1 VTLSLRR
8 ASLAASLYFLFCAL
22 VCGAQNINVDQIRT
36 GTTNNGN
43 VVTTVNGTSVWAPAP
58 GGIPSA
64 QGTAPIQ
71 VNGASGVPATDAITV
86 SCPTCGAGAFQ
97 FQPTPPQSGQFVV
110 IFPTAVT
117 PVTGGLGPSCG
128 SQPQPTG
135 SVALP
140 PSGNAIQNSAVIT
153 NNTCG
158 NTITNNTWGANWTFT
173 GALESQA
180 PEVIPANVTSVFA
193 FSESSEGP
201 FFAGTNTPT
210 IICTG
215 PGNAPS
221 VGGTTGWTLQQ
232 FTGQVTATGA
242 QVDSITCAAVLTASN
257 PAPQTVT
264 LNIPAIGLM
273 VFYTGTAPPV
283 STALQC
289 LPPFFCSSTTGLGV
303 DPLGP
308 YFTLTT
314 NGTSGEATYSGG
326 ILNIPDYASGSTG
339 LSGMTAGQVPIA
351 ATPTTVTSSKALAGS
366 GAAITTGPSTTTA
379 TDCANFAD
387 THGTLADS
395 GSPCGGGGGTS
406 ALTETLANDPSV
418 GTTTGLLACYTDV
431 NTGIIGTCSVSQS
444 GVQGT
449 NGNVP
454 WVGVCISG
462 CGTTGLATIQYA
474 GPVSWICDDS
484 VSATADAVQPSITNA
499 GECHQPA
506 GESNAIPNENPES
519 NSFLGQAVTG
529 NSGSGTAATINLFPF
544 PFYRVAPGGLVIS
557 SNPASPY
564 LTVAHLG
571 QATSSYTIPFALTG
585 NGLATTQVSGN
596 GNFNTNY
603 GLSTFGTS
611 GRDTVLDSLSN
622 GFGEPPTEMLAL
634 VGSQYQIPAGT
645 TPGTDGNG
653 ATFTPPSI
661 SGTWAPGGISGDF
674 CVGGTSGMYIIRLAG
689 NTTQGPAQPNIEG
702 QGCDNPGHIIY
713 FEVMP
718 PSSGG
723 PFTLT
728 WASNFVN
735 PPTVSLSSGA
745 SPVLASFLFD
755 GANYNCIIGCAGSGG
770 GAVSSVFG
778 RAGAVTANTGD
789 YTFAQVT
796 GAAPLA
802 SPAFTEIPTAPTAAA
817 LTNTTQ
823 LATTAFV
830 TAALAAAGSA
840 AGIVTYSGP
849 SLTFTGT
856 AFFPIGG
863 GGLSS
868 TTETNVDLAAPAS
881 ATVKNF
887 TVQLSVAPG
896 TGNSIAF
903 TWRDNAT
910 STAIT
915 CTVSGSATSC
925 SDLTHSFT
933 ASAGDLLDIQ
943 AVTAGTILSA
953 STAVMGTQVGVA
965 SSGGGGSGALTQI
978 AQAVVTT
985 ATPTVTFSSIPGN
998 FTNLEIRA
1006 TAMETGSAGEDLK
1019 INFNGDNTSGNYSY
1033 AFYPIQ
1039 ETGSSTNGANL
1050 GHFCFNQNTTNPAM
1064 CTIQINGYSSSVFT
1078 KLYTS
1083 TNYVGEIGIGNLL
1096 LFQGLWGNTNPITS
1110 IVIGVDGA
1118 NNLAPGTTFTL
1129 YGLQ

>member
-1 VTLSLRR
+1 V
-8 ASLAASLYFLFCAL
+8 
-22 VCGAQNINVDQIRT
+22 
-36 GTTNNGN
+36 
-43 VVTTVNGTSVWAPAP
+43 
-58 GGIPSA
+58 
-64 QGTAPIQ
+64 
-71 VNGASGVPATDAITV
+71 
-86 SCPTCGAGAFQ
+86 
-97 FQPTPPQSGQFVV
+97 
-110 IFPTAVT
+110 
-117 PVTGGLGPSCG
+117 
-128 SQPQPTG
+128 
-135 SVALP
+135 
-140 PSGNAIQNSAVIT
+140 
-153 NNTCG
+153 
-158 NTITNNTWGANWTFT
+158 
-173 GALESQA
+173 
-180 PEVIPANVTSVFA
+180 
-193 FSESSEGP
+193 
-201 FFAGTNTPT
+201 
-210 IICTG
+210 
-215 PGNAPS
+215 
-221 VGGTTGWTLQQ
+221 
-232 FTGQVTATGA
+232 
-242 QVDSITCAAVLTASN
+242 
-257 PAPQTVT
+257 
-264 LNIPAIGLM
+264 
-273 VFYTGTAPPV
+273 
-283 STALQC
+283 
-289 LPPFFCSSTTGLGV
+289 
-303 DPLGP
+303 
-308 YFTLTT
+308 
-314 NGTSGEATYSGG
+314 
-326 ILNIPDYASGSTG
+326 
-339 LSGMTAGQVPIA
+339 
-351 ATPTTVTSSKALAGS
+351 
-366 GAAITTGPSTTTA
+366 
-379 TDCANFAD
+379 
-387 THGTLADS
+387 
-395 GSPCGGGGGTS
+395 GTS
-406 ALTETLANDPSV
+406 A
-418 GTTTGLLACYTDV
+418 DV
-431 NTGIIGTCSVSQS
+431 I
-444 GVQGT
+444 
-449 NGNVP
+449 
-454 WVGVCISG
+454 
-462 CGTTGLATIQYA
+462 
-474 GPVSWICDDS
+474 
-484 VSATADAVQPSITNA
+484 QPSITAA
-499 GECHQPA
+499 GECHQPV
-506 GESNAIPNENPES
+506 GESNPIPNENPES
-519 NSFLGQAVTG
+519 NSFFGLPVTA
-529 NSGSGTAATINLFPF
+529 NSGAGTAATINLIDFPF
-544 PFYRVAPGGLVIS
+544 SRFAFPFGGIVMSQGGSSPFLTIS
-557 SNPASPY
+557 
-564 LTVAHLG
+564 HLG
-571 QATSSYTIPFALTG
+571 QQTSTYTIPFALTG
-585 NGLATTQVSGN
+585 NGLATTQVSGQ
-596 GNFNTNY
+596 GNAFTNY

-611 GRDTVLDSLSN
+611 GRDTVVDPLSH
-622 GFGEPPTEMLAL
+622 GFGEPPTEMMAFA
-634 VGSQYQIPAGT
+634 GSQYQIPAGT

-674 CVGGTSGMYIIRLAG
+674 CVGGTSGMYIIQLAG
-689 NTTQGPAQPNIEG
+689 NTTQGTIPSSSA
-702 QGCDNPGHIIY
+702 GCDNPGHVIY
-713 FEVMP
+713 FEIMP

-728 WASNFVN
+728 WASSFVN
-735 PPTVSLSSGA
+735 PPTVSLSSGG

-755 GANYNCIIGCAGSGG
+755 GASYNCIIGCAGGSG

-778 RAGAVTANTGD
+778 RTAAVVASSGD
-789 YTFAQVT
+789 YTVAQVT

-802 SPAFTEIPTAPTAAA
+802 SPAFTGIPTAPTAAA

-868 TTETNVDLAAPAS
+868 TTETNVDLASPAS

-887 TVQLSVAPG
+887 TVQLSSAPG

-910 STAIT
+910 STAVT
-915 CTVSGSATSC
+915 CTISGSATSC

-953 STAVMGTQVGVA
+953 STAVMGTQVGIA
-965 SSGGGGSGALTQI
+965 SSGVGGAMTQI